1 MGRTHVRVG
10 NSPRSDV
17 SDRAVSVTYSP
28 FLTGKNKRVG
38 MSSARLIPAARRG
51 TASCDEAWRG
61 EAGGGGGVREGTF
74 SSHSPIACG
83 RETLIKGSKLSS
95 TSGVGLNSHHLVMPP
110 PTWALED
117 FSEIL

>member
-1 MGRTHVRVG
+1 M
-10 NSPRSDV
+10 
-17 SDRAVSVTYSP
+17 
-28 FLTGKNKRVG
+28 
-38 MSSARLIPAARRG
+38 
-51 TASCDEAWRG
+51 
-61 EAGGGGGVREGTF
+61 REGTF

-110 PTWALED
+110 PTWALVD